1 MNNHTHSR
9 STVALAVAGAVVCG
23 ALVALQS
30 RINGELGAELDDG
43 YLAAFI
49 SFGFGFVVMAV
60 IALVVPSTRRGVAGI
75 IRAIRAGEIPWW
87 YAVGGAAG
95 ALFVLSQGL
104 TAAILGVAL
113 FTVATVT
120 GQTFSG
126 LLVDRRGLG
135 TMRPKPITVFRVIGA
150 ALAVVAVVFAVSPQ
164 LQGGTPPWALIL
176 PLAAGLGLGWQQAV
190 NGQVRAVSDSALTAT
205 FYNFAVGAAV
215 LAVVLAAHAIVS
227 GLPEQLT
234 GSPLLYTG
242 GPIGIIF
249 VAGYAIVV
257 RYTGVLLLGLGAI
270 AGQLAAS
277 VVFDLV
283 VPVSA
288 RPLSWT
294 TLAGTALTLVAIG
307 IASVPAKPAPTGPA
321 PTGPTPTGPTPTGPT
336 PSAR

>member
-9 STVALAVAGAVVCG
+9 ATVALAVAGTVVCG

-30 RINGELGAELDDG
+30 KINGELGAELDDG

-49 SFGFGFVVMAV
+49 SFGSGFAV
-60 IALVVPSTRRGVAGI
+60 LAAIALVVPSTRRGVAGI
-75 IRAIRAGEIPWW
+75 IRAIRGGQIPWW
-87 YAVGGAAG
+87 YAFGGAAG

-120 GQTFSG
+120 GQTLSG
-126 LLVDRRGLG
+126 LIVDRRGLG
-135 TMRPKPITVFRVIGA
+135 TMRPKPVTTVRVIGA

-190 NGQVRAVSDSALTAT
+190 NGQVRAVSGSALTAT
-205 FYNFAVGAAV
+205 FYNFAVGTAV
-215 LAVVLAAHAIVS
+215 LAVVLAMHAVAS

-242 GPIGIIF
+242 GPLGIVF

-270 AGQLAAS
+270 AGQLVAS
-277 VVFDLV
+277 VVFDIV
-283 VPVSA
+283 APVSSRPALFRSAGGTQIPLA
-288 RPLSWT
+288 RSLLGLPL
-294 TLAGTALTLVAIG
+294 LIAALFIG
-307 IASVPAKPAPTGPA
+307 VDTGF
-321 PTGPTPTGPTPTGPT
+321 
-336 PSAR
+336 